1 MAPKPLRKHWRR
13 ALKSNLKRSAELL
26 RRRGPLNAAAVHDL
40 RVALRRARLLLQ
52 LCSKREDRE
61 RIKRFRAAA
70 RKIMDAFATPRD
82 ADVAVEWAKKMR
94 ASHALLTRLILAR
107 TRHCRLAE
115 RKLARLK
122 PAMRAARIQSA
133 GKMDALKLNQRFNRW
148 LGGISSRCLVDA
160 ARAKTLTVP
169 ELHALRR
176 DIRRWRYL
184 RELSAICRPVARD
197 RVIRS
202 LVAAQA
208 SLGAIQDTEVIL
220 RQLQTVGRSREVTML
235 KQVLKRELE
244 SNRLVALDE
253 LTFFAKHPPQPRP

>member
-52 LCSKREDRE
+52 LCSKHHDHD
-61 RIKRFRAAA
+61 RIKRFRATA
-70 RKIMDAFATPRD
+70 RKIMDAFAPPRD
-82 ADVAVEWAKKMR
+82 ADVAVEWAKQMR
-94 ASHALLTRLILAR
+94 ASPALLTRLIQMR
-107 TRHCRLAE
+107 TRHCRSAE

-122 PAMRAARIQSA
+122 PVLRAAQVKSV
-133 GKMDALKLNQRFNRW
+133 GKMDVLKLNRRFNRW

-169 ELHALRR
+169 ELHNLRR

-184 RELSAICRPVARD
+184 RELAAECRPVARD

-202 LVAAQA
+202 LVAAQE
-208 SLGAIQDTEVIL
+208 SLGAVQDTEVIL
-220 RQLQTVGRSREVTML
+220 RQLEICGRSREATAL
-235 KQVLKRELE
+235 KRAIKRELE
-244 SNRLVALDE
+244 ANRQTALDE
-253 LTFFAKHPPQPRP
+253 LTFFAKHPPRLQS

>member
-52 LCSKREDRE
+52 LCGKEEDRD
-61 RIKRFRAAA
+61 RIKQFRAVA
-70 RKIMDAFATPRD
+70 RKIMHAFASPRD
-82 ADVAVEWAKKMR
+82 ADVAVEWAKQMR
-94 ASHALLTRLILAR
+94 ASPALLTRLIHAR
-107 TRHCRLAE
+107 TRQCRLAE
-115 RKLARLK
+115 RKIARLK
-122 PAMRAARIQSA
+122 PAMHTARIQSV
-133 GKMDALKLNQRFNRW
+133 GKMDPLKLHRRFNRW
-148 LGGISSRCLVDA
+148 LGRISSRCLVDA
-160 ARAKTLTVP
+160 ARAKALSVA

-176 DIRRWRYL
+176 GIRRWRYL
-184 RELSAICRPVARD
+184 RELSATCRPVVRD
-197 RVIRS
+197 AVVRS

-220 RQLQTVGRSREVTML
+220 QQIQACGRSQEVTTL

-244 SNRLVALDE
+244 SNRQVALDE
-253 LTFFAKHPPQPRP
+253 LTFFAKHPPRSKT